1 MVDKAVTVIHTPNFH
16 EDFDGVRLKRWD
28 VGCLAV
34 IVMVLRLVYGL
45 DDKLEM

>member
-1 MVDKAVTVIHTPNFH
+1 MVDQAVTGVHVPKFH
-16 EDFDGVRLKRWD
+16 DDFDGPGARRWD
-28 VGCLAV
+28 VECLAV